1 MRLFVE
7 FSSIDEAKAA
17 LEALRG
23 FNIDRQT
30 VEVAE
35 ATPAVVHP
43 LYQQQSTPA
52 PMPAQNMPALAITSA
67 SPIMDGPAVMPPV
80 KNYPPILTSPLP
92 TVTQTYT
99 LEQLAVA
106 ATPLADGGQREAL
119 VGLLASFGVQA
130 LTQLPKEHYG
140 NFATQLRAMG
150 AKI

>member
-1 MRLFVE
+1 MKLFVE

-43 LYQQQSTPA
+43 LYQQQSTPT
-52 PMPAQNMPALAITSA
+52 PTQNMPALAITSA
-67 SPIMDGPAVMPPV
+67 SPIMEGPAVMPPV
-80 KNYPPILTSPLP
+80 NYPPILTQPLP
-92 TVTQTYT
+92 TVTQSYT

-150 AKI
+150 AKL